1 MDEIRI
7 KEIIDELN
15 DHIQLLEDHIQL
27 LEDLKTHVTELQE
40 ENRQLISG
48 VNMWFEQLQEKRS

>member
-15 DHIQLLEDHIQL
+15 DHIQLLED
-27 LEDLKTHVTELQE
+27 LKTHVIELQE

-48 VNMWFEQLQEKRS
+48 VNMWFEQMQEKLS